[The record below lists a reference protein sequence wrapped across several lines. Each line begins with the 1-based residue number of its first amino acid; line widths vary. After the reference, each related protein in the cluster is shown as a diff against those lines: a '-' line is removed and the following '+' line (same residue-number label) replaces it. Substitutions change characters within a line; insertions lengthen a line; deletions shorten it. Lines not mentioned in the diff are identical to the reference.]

1 MTAKRYPQPPI
12 LYYSLIFIGYI
23 SLIVGGMYSY
33 TKVPLGF
40 EVQEWFNLSHLFQ
53 GLVPVLA
60 AQKVLIRSSY
70 INGRKMLVFLV

>member
-1 MTAKRYPQPPI
+1 
-12 LYYSLIFIGYI
+12 
-23 SLIVGGMYSY
+23 MYSY

-40 EVQEWFNLSHLFQ
+40 EVQEWFNLSHNPYDKPSHLFQ

-60 AQKVLIRSSY
+60 AQKVLIRSGY

>member
-1 MTAKRYPQPPI
+1 
-12 LYYSLIFIGYI
+12 
-23 SLIVGGMYSY
+23 MYSY